1 VILPAGRVLLLRWE
15 GIGVIEGIWTII
27 AAFLGIGFLAAG
39 CSGWLLKRATIIERV
54 LLIVGALALVYPSR
68 MSDVLGF
75 ACVILVIVMQKLRKG
90 VPTISGP
97 QSATS

>member
-1 VILPAGRVLLLRWE
+1 VGA
-15 GIGVIEGIWTII
+15 IEGIWTII

-39 CSGWLLKRATIIERV
+39 CSGWLLKRATIIERI
-54 LLIVGALALVYPSR
+54 LLIAGALALVYPSR

-90 VPTISGP
+90 AAETGRQP
-97 QSATS
+97 SALS